1 MSKKLNKDKLSSSD
15 HNRASLSISPIPLNQ
30 EILPLTGIEQET
42 FIQQALSDIK
52 RRNDLMKT
60 ISSIYNFE
68 PIYIELRKEDNVEE
82 EIVVD
87 LFESDHKKD
96 LGNKSK
102 YDSVVLFDENILVPG
117 KPDVTL
123 SYKSKTYR
131 FANEDNQSL
140 YYYKHHLNICQ
151 LTNH

>member
-68 PIYIELRKEDNVEE
+68 PIYIELMKEDSQKN
-82 EIVVD
+82 
-87 LFESDHKKD
+87 LKK
-96 LGNKSK
+96 
-102 YDSVVLFDENILVPG
+102 
-117 KPDVTL
+117 
-123 SYKSKTYR
+123 
-131 FANEDNQSL
+131 
-140 YYYKHHLNICQ
+140 
-151 LTNH
+151 